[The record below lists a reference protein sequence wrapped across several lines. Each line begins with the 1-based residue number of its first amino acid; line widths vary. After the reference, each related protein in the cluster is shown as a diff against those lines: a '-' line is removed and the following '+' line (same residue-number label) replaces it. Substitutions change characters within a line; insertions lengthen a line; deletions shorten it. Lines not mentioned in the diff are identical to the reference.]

1 MNKGKN
7 NSYLITGIIL
17 LGVGLIIGFDF
28 IIGKIMPL
36 ILAVVGAYL
45 IWMYYHEK

>member
-1 MNKGKN
+1 MNNTKN

-17 LGVGLIIGFDF
+17 LAVGLMIGFDF
-28 IIGKIMPL
+28 IVGKIMPL

-45 IWMYYHEK
+45 IWMYYHKK

>member
-1 MNKGKN
+1 MNKTRN

-17 LGVGLIIGFDF
+17 LGVGLMIGFDF
-28 IIGKIMPL
+28 IIGKILPVM
-36 ILAVVGAYL
+36 LAAVGAYL